1 MDANPLASW
10 NAIQEP
16 RCDDFGGGI
25 FKAVDVIEQ
34 TMIELPQQRLHDGID
49 LGKVLDEAARV
60 DAAEQH
66 DRDAVIV
73 TVQIPAAMVFRHAR
87 KIVSGFE
94 PVPTADSRLLDRFA
108 RATAFGR
115 SGGGPIDGC
124 RGNMLVHGIPIRLC
138 AWADSRM

>member
-1 MDANPLASW
+1 
-10 NAIQEP
+10 
-16 RCDDFGGGI
+16 
-25 FKAVDVIEQ
+25 
-34 TMIELPQQRLHDGID
+34 
-49 LGKVLDEAARV
+49 
-60 DAAEQH
+60 
-66 DRDAVIV
+66 
-73 TVQIPAAMVFRHAR
+73 VQIPAAMVFRHAR

-138 AWADSRM
+138 AWAGQPPIAPVRLCNLCAVGSSKCMVAISAGSAPASPKEVIAHAISSGPPGSYRKRRSGSQSPIILI